1 MADEPKKDE
10 TLVGTLAKNGGG
22 AAIGAT
28 VGWTAG
34 GLAAAALAPFT
45 GGLSVLI
52 PVIGAVAGGMWGH
65 NKSQDIK

>member
-28 VGWTAG
+28 VGYTAG
-34 GLAAAALAPFT
+34 GVAAIALAPFT
-45 GGLSVLI
+45 GGLSALI
-52 PVIGAVAGGMWGH
+52 PIGMAVVGGLWGH
-65 NKSQDIK
+65 NKAQDVK